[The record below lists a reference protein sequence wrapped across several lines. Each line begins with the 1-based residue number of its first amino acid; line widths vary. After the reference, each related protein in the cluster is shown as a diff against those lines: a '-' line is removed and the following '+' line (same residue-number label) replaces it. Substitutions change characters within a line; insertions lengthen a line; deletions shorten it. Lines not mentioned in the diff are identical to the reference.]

1 MKLKPNLINKEDGFI
16 VQTLYVIF
24 YILERVSLFYLV
36 RNIAKKI
43 SKSERPLV
51 STPMFPEVWAVS
63 NTLLAVILV
72 YLIPVINCK
81 WLLILFVVYA
91 ILRIME
97 MFVYQINVLLFH
109 RLANVFQDINEKASA
124 SESDS
129 STESYHIKSSTRT
142 IILLLLNMY
151 EYIVQFAVIFAATE
165 SLAACE
171 CVHIGIL
178 GSFQLFMNVSSLDL
192 TANHSDILFTAVYIE
207 TVIGIFVNIICLA
220 RFISILPEVREKG
233 YSQK

>member
-1 MKLKPNLINKEDGFI
+1 MKLKPNFINKEDGFI
-16 VQTLYVIF
+16 VQTLYVLF

-36 RNIAKKI
+36 RNIAKRI

-51 STPMFPEVWAVS
+51 YTPMFPEVWAVS

-81 WLLILFVVYA
+81 WLLIVFVVYA

-109 RLANVFQDINEKASA
+109 RLANVFQDINKKASA

-142 IILLLLNMY
+142 VILLLLNMY

-165 SLAACE
+165 SFAACE

-233 YSQK
+233 YRQK

>member
-36 RNIAKKI
+36 RNIAKRI

-51 STPMFPEVWAVS
+51 STPMFPELWAVS

-129 STESYHIKSSTRT
+129 SIESYHIKSSTRT
-142 IILLLLNMY
+142 VILLLLNMY

-192 TANHSDILFTAVYIE
+192 TTNHSDLLFTAVYIE

-233 YSQK
+233 YRQK

>member
-1 MKLKPNLINKEDGFI
+1 MKLKPNFINKEDGFI
-16 VQTLYVIF
+16 VQTLYVLF

-36 RNIAKKI
+36 RNIAKRI

-81 WLLILFVVYA
+81 WLLIVFVVYA

-109 RLANVFQDINEKASA
+109 RLANVFQDINKKASA

-142 IILLLLNMY
+142 VILLLLNMY

-165 SLAACE
+165 SFAACE

-233 YSQK
+233 YRQK

>member
-36 RNIAKKI
+36 RNIAKRI

-51 STPMFPEVWAVS
+51 STPLFPEMWAVS

-129 STESYHIKSSTRT
+129 YTESYHIKSSTRT
-142 IILLLLNMY
+142 VILLLLNMY

>member
-36 RNIAKKI
+36 RNFAKRI

-51 STPMFPEVWAVS
+51 STPLFPEMWAVS

-72 YLIPVINCK
+72 YLIPVINCR
-81 WLLILFVVYA
+81 WLLIVFVVYA

-109 RLANVFQDINEKASA
+109 RLANVFQDINKKASA
-124 SESDS
+124 SESEP

-142 IILLLLNMY
+142 VILLLLNMY

>member
-1 MKLKPNLINKEDGFI
+1 MKLKPNFINKEDGFI
-16 VQTLYVIF
+16 VQTLYVLF

-36 RNIAKKI
+36 RNIAKRI

-81 WLLILFVVYA
+81 WLLIVFVVYA

-109 RLANVFQDINEKASA
+109 RLANVFQDINKKASA

-142 IILLLLNMY
+142 VILLLLNMY

-165 SLAACE
+165 SFAACE

-192 TANHSDILFTAVYIE
+192 TANHSDILLTAVYIE

-233 YSQK
+233 YRQK

>member
-36 RNIAKKI
+36 RNIAKRI

-51 STPMFPEVWAVS
+51 STPMFPELWAVS
-63 NTLLAVILV
+63 NTLLAVISV

-81 WLLILFVVYA
+81 WLLIVFVVYA

-109 RLANVFQDINEKASA
+109 RLANVFQDINKKALA
-124 SESDS
+124 SEP

-142 IILLLLNMY
+142 VILLLLNMY

>member
-24 YILERVSLFYLV
+24 YILERVSLFNLV

-109 RLANVFQDINEKASA
+109 RLANVFQDINKKASA
-124 SESDS
+124 SESES

-142 IILLLLNMY
+142 VILLLLNMY

>member
-72 YLIPVINCK
+72 YLIPVINYK

>member
-1 MKLKPNLINKEDGFI
+1 M
-16 VQTLYVIF
+16 
-24 YILERVSLFYLV
+24 FYLV
-36 RNIAKKI
+36 RNIAKRI

-81 WLLILFVVYA
+81 WLLIVFVVYA

-109 RLANVFQDINEKASA
+109 RLANVFQDINKKASA

-142 IILLLLNMY
+142 VILLLLNMY

-165 SLAACE
+165 SLAASE

-233 YSQK
+233 YRQK